1 VSPRFP
7 YPTRT
12 PMKMNLPLAAN
23 IPFATALLCG
33 LLVTTGLSNS
43 ALADTITLKD
53 GKTET
58 GKVKA
63 EEFGGVT
70 FDPSKGDDKL
80 ILWKDIAANGI
91 TYEGAEEYMAAKEL
105 FDQNRFD
112 DAIAAFAE
120 VAKDGKKGVLRQNA
134 LYYSGK
140 AQAMSGKFDAALASF
155 EALTKDYG
163 KSRWLMD
170 IGETMVSIYAA
181 KKDLANAAKSLDKLG
196 SDASAAGVDASF
208 DKAVQ
213 VLKGRVF
220 EEQKDYAKA
229 RAAYGVAS
237 SASGLDARIVQLG
250 KLGEARCT
258 AATGDKTK
266 AEGIFRSLVRED
278 ATNGVLAGA
287 WNGLGDLMLEDGKKG
302 KGDAEKIT
310 DALYCYLRGVVQY
323 PPLPG
328 DSTLEHE
335 RAIAG
340 AAQCFRFL
348 SQIDSKA
355 EGKRANK
362 DRADQHVA
370 MLRQRY
376 PNSAFLQGL

>member
-1 VSPRFP
+1 MQFLKTLL
-7 YPTRT
+7 PT
-12 PMKMNLPLAAN
+12 AAVLCG
-23 IPFATALLCG
+23 ALLAP
-33 LLVTTGLSNS
+33 SY
-43 ALADTITLKD
+43 ADTITLKD
-53 GKTET
+53 GKTES
-58 GKVKA
+58 GKIKA

-70 FDPSKGDDKL
+70 FDPAKGDAKT
-80 ILWKDIAANGI
+80 IAWKDIAPNGI
-91 TYEGAEEYMAAKEL
+91 TYDGAEEYMAAKEA
-105 FDQNRFD
+105 FDGNRFD
-112 DAIAAFAE
+112 EALAGFAPIVKDA
-120 VAKDGKKGVLRQNA
+120 KKAVLRQNA
-134 LYYSGK
+134 LYYTGK
-140 AQAMSGKFDAALASF
+140 AQAMTGKLDAALASF
-155 EALTKDYG
+155 ETLVKDYG

-170 IGETMVSIYAA
+170 VGETMVMVYDA
-181 KKDLANAAKSLDKLG
+181 KKDLGNAAKALDKLG

-220 EEQKDYAKA
+220 EAQKDYAKA

-237 SASGLDARIVQLG
+237 SASGLDPRIVQLG

-258 AATGDKTK
+258 VATGDKTK
-266 AEGIFRSLVRED
+266 AEGIYRGLVKED
-278 ATNGVLAGA
+278 ATNAVLAGA

-370 MLRQRY
+370 MLKSRY
-376 PNSAFLQGL
+376 PNSAYLQGL

>member
-1 VSPRFP
+1 
-7 YPTRT
+7 
-12 PMKMNLPLAAN
+12 
-23 IPFATALLCG
+23 
-33 LLVTTGLSNS
+33 
-43 ALADTITLKD
+43 
-53 GKTET
+53 
-58 GKVKA
+58 
-63 EEFGGVT
+63 
-70 FDPSKGDDKL
+70 
-80 ILWKDIAANGI
+80 
-91 TYEGAEEYMAAKEL
+91 
-105 FDQNRFD
+105 
-112 DAIAAFAE
+112 
-120 VAKDGKKGVLRQNA
+120 
-134 LYYSGK
+134 
-140 AQAMSGKFDAALASF
+140 MSGKFDAALASF